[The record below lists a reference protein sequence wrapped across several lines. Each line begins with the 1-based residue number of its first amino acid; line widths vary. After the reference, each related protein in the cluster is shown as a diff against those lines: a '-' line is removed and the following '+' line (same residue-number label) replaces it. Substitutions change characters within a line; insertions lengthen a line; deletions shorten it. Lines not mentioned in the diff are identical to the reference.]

1 MLKNLELNYEDHINL
16 MNYCRK
22 RKINFLSTP
31 FDNESFNMLKK
42 IGLNIFKISSSDLN
56 NLPFL
61 QYISKNSN
69 KNTKIILSTGM
80 SNINEINHAIK
91 SITKFKVLKKNIIL
105 LHCTS
110 NYPASDN
117 SLNLNVIENLRKNFN
132 IEIGYSDHSLGNVAS
147 LVAIGMGINTIEK
160 HLTLRKSLI
169 GPDHKASLDA
179 NDFLKFTKNIYRAKI
194 MLGNSSKSIQ
204 PEELQ
209 IKKIARKS
217 VVALQKIKKGEKFN
231 YDNLCIKRPGTGL
244 EPKYLFKLIGK
255 ISRKNFKKDQ
265 LIIHPLK

>member
-1 MLKNLELNYEDHINL
+1 MNKKLTIIAEVGVNHNGDINIAKKLIDVASKARAHFVKFQTFKAENLVTKKAKKARYQFQKTKKKETQFEMLKNLELNYEDHINL

-91 SITKFKVLKKNIIL
+91 SITKFKVLKKI
-105 LHCTS
+105 
-110 NYPASDN
+110 
-117 SLNLNVIENLRKNFN
+117 
-132 IEIGYSDHSLGNVAS
+132 
-147 LVAIGMGINTIEK
+147 
-160 HLTLRKSLI
+160 
-169 GPDHKASLDA
+169 
-179 NDFLKFTKNIYRAKI
+179 
-194 MLGNSSKSIQ
+194 
-204 PEELQ
+204 
-209 IKKIARKS
+209 
-217 VVALQKIKKGEKFN
+217 
-231 YDNLCIKRPGTGL
+231 
-244 EPKYLFKLIGK
+244 
-255 ISRKNFKKDQ
+255 
-265 LIIHPLK
+265 